1 MTTTTQTFFNLPARE
16 GSDSGAGVE
25 SDYFSAP
32 SKYNLQ
38 TSWRTLQDQAITR
51 TSVLDVFANR
61 VPVLREKSFLSA
73 AECARML
80 EIVASHEIPA
90 YFASTPA
97 AYALQNRW
105 RDEAGIDVLQRV
117 ASKLQETT
125 GMMVQVAREEDGR
138 EYYAGILRAVDA
150 GMHVHADFAP
160 YEAVGWSV
168 SQSVAQLT
176 WNILLNQVPGGDTLI
191 YDRQWRA
198 PQDDMAWRKEFP
210 KDSYHP
216 QMLEGHTFKAM
227 KPAPG
232 DLTFFNP
239 RNFHEV
245 RACDTSKEHPKSAVR
260 FTVSSFVGYLPARDG
275 ESEKLILWS

>member
-1 MTTTTQTFFNLPARE
+1 
-16 GSDSGAGVE
+16 
-25 SDYFSAP
+25 
-32 SKYNLQ
+32 
-38 TSWRTLQDQAITR
+38 
-51 TSVLDVFANR
+51 
-61 VPVLREKSFLSA
+61 
-73 AECARML
+73 
-80 EIVASHEIPA
+80 
-90 YFASTPA
+90 
-97 AYALQNRW
+97 
-105 RDEAGIDVLQRV
+105 
-117 ASKLQETT
+117 
-125 GMMVQVAREEDGR
+125 
-138 EYYAGILRAVDA
+138 
-150 GMHVHADFAP
+150 
-160 YEAVGWSV
+160 VGWSV

-245 RACDTSKEHPKSAVR
+245 KACDTSKEHPKPAVR